1 MKISANDI
9 RVGMIIEY
17 NGTLWNILKAQHIKP
32 GKGGAFQQL
41 EMKAV
46 KQSTKSNVRLRAE
59 EVVEKVDLDEED
71 YQYLYKDGDS
81 YVFMNGTTYEQLTLP
96 PEVVGDHAQFL
107 KENVTF
113 RIRSHNGEIIDVAPP
128 QTMEFEVIEAD
139 PVVKGQTATGSF
151 KPAILDNGIRVM
163 VPQFIDAGDE
173 IVISTD
179 DLTYIERAKK

>member
-46 KQSTKSNVRLRAE
+46 KQSRKSNVRLRAE
-59 EVVEKVDLDEED
+59 EVVEKVDLEEED

-81 YVFMNGTTYEQLTLP
+81 FVFMNGTTYEQLTLP

-139 PVVKGQTATGSF
+139 PVVKGQTASSSY
-151 KPAILDNGIRVM
+151 KPAVLENNIKIM
-163 VPQFIDAGDE
+163 VPPHIEAGSV
-173 IVISTD
+173 IVINTED
-179 DLTYIERAKK
+179 VTYLSKAK

>member
-139 PVVKGQTATGSF
+139 PVVKGQTASSSY
-151 KPAILDNGIRVM
+151 KPAVLENNIKIM
-163 VPQFIDAGDE
+163 VPPHIEAGSV
-173 IVISTD
+173 IVINTED
-179 DLTYIERAKK
+179 VTYLSKAK

>member
-139 PVVKGQTATGSF
+139 PVVKGQTASSSY
-151 KPAILDNGIRVM
+151 KPAVLENNIKIM
-163 VPQFIDAGDE
+163 VPPHIEAGSI
-173 IVISTD
+173 IVINTED
-179 DLTYIERAKK
+179 VTYLSKAK

>member
-32 GKGGAFQQL
+32 GKGGAFQQI

-59 EVVEKVDLDEED
+59 EVVEKVMLDEED
-71 YQYLYKDGDS
+71 YQYLYQDGDA
-81 YVFMNGTTYEQLTLP
+81 YVFMNGETYDQLTLQK
-96 PEVVGDHAQFL
+96 EVVGDNAQFL

-113 RIRSHNGEIIDVAPP
+113 RVRSHNGEIIDVAPP
-128 QTMEFEVIEAD
+128 ATMEFEVIEAD
-139 PVVKGQTATGSF
+139 PVVKGQTASSSY
-151 KPAILDNGIRVM
+151 KPAVLENNIKIM
-163 VPQFIDAGDE
+163 VPPHIEAGAVVLINTE
-173 IVISTD
+173 
-179 DLTYIERAKK
+179 DLSYLGKSK

>member
-139 PVVKGQTATGSF
+139 PVVKGQTASSSY
-151 KPAILDNGIRVM
+151 KPAVLENNIKIM
-163 VPQFIDAGDE
+163 VPPHIEAGSV
-173 IVISTD
+173 IVINTED
-179 DLTYIERAKK
+179 ITYLSKAK